1 MPMRAT
7 SGSLVE
13 EGVKAFMLRAP
24 NKKPANRR
32 GWIKENPPI
41 GGFFIGQPAESLQ
54 LGFLVHHMLASL
66 GIELADLHF
75 LGHGLFV
82 LGGGVEV
89 AGARSG
95 LQLDLFASA
104 FSHDFAPYTALLD

>member
-1 MPMRAT
+1 MPD
-7 SGSLVE
+7 
-13 EGVKAFMLRAP
+13 
-24 NKKPANRR
+24 RR
-32 GWIKENPPI
+32 REACGPPGRRWTGYLPYPYPTKNPPV
-41 GGFFIGQPAESLQ
+41 GGFFVGQPVELLQ

-75 LGHGLFV
+75 LRHGLLV

-104 FSHDFAPYTALLD
+104 FSHDSTP